1 MKLFLLC
8 FLILFVILYIVA
20 MLSVITSGKVF
31 GTLNNKKVV
40 LNQSLLSPK
49 DVLDFEY
56 ESRTKIYYNLPPLD
70 ERERGSNALVAF
82 LIKLGFTRLQK

>member
-1 MKLFLLC
+1 M
-8 FLILFVILYIVA
+8 LIN
-20 MLSVITSGKVF
+20 SKVF
-31 GTLNNKKVV
+31 GTLKNKKVI

-70 ERERGSNALVAF
+70 EREKGSNALIAF
-82 LIKLGFTRLQK
+82 LIKLGFSKLQK